1 MFVKKSLHEFESRV
15 LTHLTRVYSKRGGKD
30 IFVTV
35 SGDYVKSS
43 FGSSLDALCRLTV
56 PIRDL
61 CDGSIIKLE
70 KGQPAS
76 EIPEIKVCAR
86 LISTN
91 LSKHVFPAF
100 GQTEIWAFLV
110 FGLFHLSLPR
120 KVHQS
125 P

>member
-15 LTHLTRVYSKRGGKD
+15 LTHLTCLFKRGGKD

-76 EIPEIKVCAR
+76 EIPEIKANQHQLVKQR
-86 LISTN
+86 YGPLGGFF
-91 LSKHVFPAF
+91 V
-100 GQTEIWAFLV
+100 EFL
-110 FGLFHLSLPR
+110 R
-120 KVHQS
+120 
-125 P
+125 

>member
-1 MFVKKSLHEFESRV
+1 M
-15 LTHLTRVYSKRGGKD
+15 
-30 IFVTV
+30 TV

-86 LISTN
+86 QIKQKPNVLSVVTCILNIFISN
-91 LSKHVFPAF
+91 F
-100 GQTEIWAFLV
+100 
-110 FGLFHLSLPR
+110 
-120 KVHQS
+120 
-125 P
+125 

>member
-1 MFVKKSLHEFESRV
+1 M
-15 LTHLTRVYSKRGGKD
+15 
-30 IFVTV
+30 TV

-86 LISTN
+86 QISAN
-91 LSKHVFPAF
+91 LSKHVFVAF
-100 GQTEIWAFLV
+100 GQTEMWPL
-110 FGLFHLSLPR
+110 GLFKGFLWNFCDQTTEEVAIL
-120 KVHQS
+120 
-125 P
+125 